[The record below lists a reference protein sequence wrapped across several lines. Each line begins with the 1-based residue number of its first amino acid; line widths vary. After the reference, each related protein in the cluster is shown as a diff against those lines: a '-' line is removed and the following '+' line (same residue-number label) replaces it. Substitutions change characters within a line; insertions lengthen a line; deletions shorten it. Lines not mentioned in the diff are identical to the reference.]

1 MGISAAIV
9 IGAVVSA
16 SSAAYQ
22 ADQQKKAAKADADK
36 REKAA
41 AEEQARLDEIARN
54 TKPEEESLE
63 ATEFGG
69 DADVGSYQDFL
80 VPKPSNKGA
89 KSSAG
94 VQANGAAGLNNSGGF
109 NV

>member
-36 REKAA
+36 REQAA
-41 AEEQARLDEIARN
+41 ADEQARLDEIARN
-54 TKPEEESLE
+54 TKPEEESLDS
-63 ATEFGG
+63 TEFGG

-80 VPKPSNKGA
+80 VPKPSNKA
-89 KSSAG
+89 TKTSAG
-94 VQANGAAGLNNSGGF
+94 VQSGGGGGVNTMGGF